1 LKKASGNPSIDG
13 IAHMLEMRSNL
24 ASDGLIALHIN
35 FFDFAFMRLNS
46 PSYSN
51 MSDSEIA
58 EQILAP
64 QNENPPRPNLIFDP
78 VFYAANIEQ
87 GEPKNPILHYLS
99 IGTALRAD
107 PNAIFDAI
115 YYENQNFRGNLSEK
129 TPVEMALQTIAA
141 GLNNFHPFLDIDTCE
156 RTIGR
161 KLAIDD
167 YYQIFSGNFQA
178 PSIHPLIDF
187 ARYSKQI
194 DHDVTDISAFVE
206 SYWREGRNVS
216 PHILFDP
223 KFYTRQQGTQDVE
236 FPAFY
241 HYLTSMK
248 PKVPHPLI
256 DAEFYAANLVEFG
269 QSPGTRPLEHWL
281 KVGTTLA
288 VSPSPFFA
296 TEFYEKQS
304 GVSKDCLLHYIE
316 SGHRRFSPHPLIS
329 LKAWQKL
336 CRQTDRKSDVLA
348 SVLADGDPEA
358 LAACLIGFDP
368 GYYGH
373 RSKIPGMDST
383 VLARHYLMH
392 NFGSGELPNGLW
404 SSAYVERI
412 DAEISSGKCDN
423 FTSLRTYL
431 AEEGPMRPRLCF
443 FFKTLDD
450 SPEMQVWLKLLGDL
464 SCNQSIEI
472 IVLAENGGPLELDFK
487 QCAHVWMMGIAN
499 LKVLAYENI
508 RERFEHFVCVLGENL
523 PVLAVFAGDRPL
535 PFLTWFEEFGVRTAA
550 LMSPKILRL
559 NERDL
564 KILMS
569 TISYP
574 IYQSKALQEQMW
586 NFAKRP
592 LQINSDYLISIQKTP
607 SMTESGQQ
615 VAHRYLCEM
624 FNLSVSSKIV
634 LGSGPL
640 DLAHGLDL
648 FGAVAAFF
656 CRNIAAKDTYFFWV
670 GSGSRHASTPV
681 FFAQHQMRIEGF
693 EDRFL
698 TPEGLDLD
706 VALGGADA
714 YLCCARDPV
723 YQEGVLSAKTAGLGA
738 VQLVAPDNGR
748 AFDIVA
754 TAVELK
760 SILDN
765 GRNAT
770 PPAELPPCG
779 ADALRV
785 QLISICKELAP
796 KFDFSGGNSGLR
808 GPRK

>member
-1 LKKASGNPSIDG
+1 
-13 IAHMLEMRSNL
+13 MLEMSSN
-24 ASDGLIALHIN
+24 AVPDGLVALHIN
-35 FFDFAFMRLNS
+35 FFDFAFIRLNS
-46 PSYSN
+46 PSFSK

-87 GEPKNPILHYLS
+87 GELKNPILHYLS
-99 IGTALRAD
+99 IGAVLRAD
-107 PNAIFDAI
+107 PNAMFDAI
-115 YYENQNFRGNLSEK
+115 YYENQNFRGDIPEK
-129 TPVEMALQTIAA
+129 TPVETALQTITA
-141 GLNNFHPFLDIDTCE
+141 GLDNFHPFLDVDTCE
-156 RTIGR
+156 KTIGR
-161 KLAIDD
+161 KLAVDD

-178 PSIHPLIDF
+178 SSVHPLIDF
-187 ARYSKQI
+187 AHYSKQI
-194 DHDVTDISAFVE
+194 DHDVIDISAFVE
-206 SYWREGRNVS
+206 SYWREGRNAS

-223 KFYTRQQGTQDVE
+223 LFYARQQGTQNAE

-241 HYLTSMK
+241 HYLTSTK

-256 DAEFYAANLVEFG
+256 DAGFYAANLVELG
-269 QSPGTRPLEHWL
+269 QSPGARPLEHWL
-281 KVGTTLA
+281 KVGAALA
-288 VSPSPFFA
+288 VSPSPYFA
-296 TEFYEKQS
+296 TEFYENHS
-304 GVSKDCLLHYIE
+304 GVTTNSLLHYIE
-316 SGHRRFSPHPLIS
+316 TGHRHFSPHPLIS

-368 GYYGH
+368 RYYGH
-373 RSKIPGMDST
+373 RSKIPGMDWT

-392 NFGSGELPNGLW
+392 NFGTGELPNGLW
-404 SSAYVERI
+404 SRAYIERI
-412 DAEISSGKCDN
+412 DAEISSGKRDN
-423 FTSLRTYL
+423 FTSLLTYL

-450 SPEMQVWLKLLGDL
+450 SPEMQVWLKLLGGL

-487 QCAHVWMMGIAN
+487 RCAHVWIMSVAN
-499 LKVLAYENI
+499 LKVQTYENI
-508 RERFEHFVCVLGENL
+508 RERFEHFLCVLGENL

-535 PFLTWFEEFGVRTAA
+535 PFLAWFEESGVKTAA

-559 NERDL
+559 DERDL

-569 TISYP
+569 TVSYP
-574 IYQSKALQEQMW
+574 IFNSKALQERMW
-586 NFAKRP
+586 NFSKRP
-592 LQINSDYLISIQKTP
+592 LQINPGYLINIQKSL
-607 SMTESGQQ
+607 SMTELGRQ
-615 VAHRYLCEM
+615 VARRNLYEM
-624 FNLSVSSKIV
+624 FDLSVSSRIV

-648 FGAVAAFF
+648 FGAVAASF
-656 CRNIAAKDTYFFWV
+656 CRNIAARDIYFLWV
-670 GSGSRHASTPV
+670 GSGPRHANTPM
-681 FFAQHQMRIEGF
+681 FYAQHQMRVEGF
-693 EDRFL
+693 EDHFL
-698 TPEGLDLD
+698 VPEGLDLD

-723 YQEGVLSAKTAGLGA
+723 YQEGILSAKAAGLGA
-738 VQLVAPDNGR
+738 VQLLVPDRGR
-748 AFDIVA
+748 AFDIMA
-754 TAVELK
+754 TAVELN
-760 SILDN
+760 SILDSS
-765 GRNAT
+765 REST
-770 PPAELPPCG
+770 PLAQLPQYG

-796 KFDFSGGNSGLR
+796 KFDFSGGNGGLK
-808 GPRK
+808 GVRK